1 MICRYCNHKL
11 TKTGENLYCSY
22 CKIPFKKEE
31 AIEKRTDLLKIP
43 LLTEDP
49 KFFAYTSVQELIDC
63 LEVEL
68 LNYLG
73 LARKFER
80 QLKQKIYRAG
90 RNNAD
95 EIDKQDLK
103 EVRLALIR
111 IENIYIERTG
121 YYPPAVYPARVQ
133 MEIDKIKKLNQKLSH
148 N

>member
-1 MICRYCNHKL
+1 MICRYCNYTL
-11 TKTGENLYCSY
+11 TLTGDHYYCSY
-22 CKIPFKKEE
+22 CKMPFSKEE
-31 AIEKRTDLLKIP
+31 GIANRRELLQIP
-43 LLTEDP
+43 ELTNDP
-49 KFFAYTSVQELIDC
+49 KFFAYTSVKELIDC

-80 QLKQKIYRAG
+80 ELRQKIYRAG

-95 EIDKQDLK
+95 EIDKKDLK
-103 EVRLALIR
+103 DVRITLRR

-133 MEIDKIKKLNQKLSH
+133 MEIDKIKKTQ
-148 N
+148 